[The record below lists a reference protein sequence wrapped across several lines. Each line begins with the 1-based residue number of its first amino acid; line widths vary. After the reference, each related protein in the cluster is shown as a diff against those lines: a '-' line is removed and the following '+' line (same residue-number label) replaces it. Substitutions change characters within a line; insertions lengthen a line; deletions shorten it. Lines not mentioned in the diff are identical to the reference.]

1 MSESSS
7 STILIRGVNW
17 VGDAVMTLPAVRAV
31 KKAFP
36 GAKVSL
42 LVKPLVKPVFEGDPA
57 IDEIIEYDER
67 FRGITGRLSLARL
80 LGKRGFSHAILL
92 QNAFD
97 AALLAF
103 LAGVPER
110 IGYDRDGRGLLL
122 TRRVPFTGGDRKI
135 HHIRYYLDLLNAAGI
150 PAEYTHPWICLSGEE
165 KRAARERLAAMGRPV
180 LGINP
185 GATYGSAK
193 RWFPERFTEV
203 ARRFI
208 SETGGSVVIFGGP
221 KETDIA
227 QEIHEAAAGH
237 PLSADSSSSL
247 LNLAGKT
254 SLRELMALIAECDA
268 LLTNDS
274 GPMHIAYAVGTPS
287 VSLFGSTSPELTGPV
302 GEGNVVLRKD
312 MACSPCFE
320 RTCKNGD
327 MKCMDALS
335 GEEVYRAIGDILPRR
350 RAVFFDRDGTLC
362 RDAHYLNKWE
372 DFELFSD
379 LDSLQLLKARG
390 FVLIGVSNQS
400 GIHRG
405 LVQEAF
411 VREVNSVF
419 TSRYGFDAFYY
430 CPHGPGE
437 GCPCRKP
444 APSMLLTARGEHRID
459 LRRSYVVGDKDDD
472 MLLARAVGAKGIL
485 VKTGKQ
491 AGSDYAD
498 HIAENLRD
506 AVEYILVHE

>member
-1 MSESSS
+1 MAESST
-7 STILIRGVNW
+7 STLLIRGVNW

-31 KKAFP
+31 RKAFP

-57 IDEIIEYDER
+57 VDEIIEYDDR
-67 FRGITGRLSLARL
+67 FRGVLGRLSLARL
-80 LGKRGFSHAILL
+80 LRRKGFSYAILL

-103 LAGVPER
+103 LAGIPER
-110 IGYDRDGRGLLL
+110 IGYARDGRGLLL
-122 TRRVPFTGGDRKI
+122 TRPVPFNGEDRKS
-135 HHIRYYLDLLNAAGI
+135 HHIHYYLDLLKAAGI
-150 PAEYTHPWICLSGEE
+150 PAEYTHPWIRLSAEE
-165 KRAARERLAAMGRPV
+165 RRAARERLAVLGRPV

-193 RWFPERFTEV
+193 RWFPERFAEV

-208 SETGGSVVIFGGP
+208 KDTGGGVVVFGGP

-227 QEIHEAAAGH
+227 QEICAAAACPPAPH
-237 PLSADSSSSL
+237 APTPL

-254 SLRELMALIAECDA
+254 SLRELMGLIAGCDA

-287 VSLFGSTSPELTGPV
+287 VALFGSTSPELTGPV
-302 GEGNVVLRKD
+302 GEGNVVLRKSLS
-312 MACSPCFE
+312 CGPCFK
-320 RTCKNGD
+320 RTCPNGA
-327 MKCMDALS
+327 MPCMDALS
-335 GEEVYRAIGDILPRR
+335 AEEAYRAIGEVLPRR

-362 RDAHYLNKWE
+362 RDAHYLNTWE
-372 DFELFSD
+372 DFALLPG
-379 LDSLQLLKARG
+379 LDSLQLLKGRG
-390 FVLIGVSNQS
+390 FALIGVSNQS

-405 LVQEAF
+405 LVQESF

-419 TSRYGFDAFYY
+419 TARYGFDAFYY
-430 CPHGPGE
+430 CPHGPE
-437 GCPCRKP
+437 EACSCRKP
-444 APSMLLTARGEHRID
+444 APAMLLTARREHRID
-459 LRRSYVVGDKDDD
+459 LRGSYMVGDKDDD

-498 HIAENLRD
+498 HVAENLRE
-506 AVEYILVHE
+506 AVEYILAHE

>member
-1 MSESSS
+1 MSESSP

-31 KKAFP
+31 KRAFP

-42 LVKPLVKPVFEGDPA
+42 LVKPVVRPVFEGDPA
-57 IDEIIEYDER
+57 VDEIIEYGGR

-80 LGKRGFSHAILL
+80 LRKKGFSKAILL

-103 LAGVPER
+103 LAGIPER
-110 IGYDRDGRGLLL
+110 IGYARDGRGLLL
-122 TRRVPFTGGDRKI
+122 TRPVPFSGGDRKV

-150 PAEYTHPWICLSGEE
+150 PAAYTPPWICLSSEE
-165 KRAARERLAAMGRPV
+165 RGAARERLAVLERPV

-185 GATYGSAK
+185 GAAYGSAK
-193 RWFPERFTEV
+193 RWFPERFAEV

-208 SETGGSVVIFGGP
+208 DGTGGGVVIFGGP
-221 KETDIA
+221 READIA
-227 QEIHEAAAGH
+227 QEIHEAVAGRS
-237 PLSADSSSSL
+237 PSAEASPSL

-254 SLRELMALIAECDA
+254 SLRELMALLAGCDA

-274 GPMHIAYAVGTPS
+274 GPMHLAYAVGTPS
-287 VSLFGSTSPELTGPV
+287 IALFGSTSPELTGPV

-312 MACSPCFE
+312 VACSPCFE
-320 RTCKNGD
+320 RTCKSGD

-335 GEEVYRAIGDILPRR
+335 GEEVYQVVAEVLPRR

-372 DFELFSD
+372 DFEVFPD
-379 LDSLQLLKARG
+379 LDSLQLLKGQG
-390 FVLIGVSNQS
+390 FALIGVSNQS

-419 TSRYGFDAFYY
+419 TTRYGFDAFYY

-491 AGSDYAD
+491 TGSDYAD
-498 HIAENLRD
+498 HTAANLRE
-506 AVEYILVHE
+506 AVEYILAHE